1 MRTMLPYLP
10 VQSQPV
16 VACRAQGAAGISGG
30 SRPQSRRRSTVL
42 GVLCG
47 AAVLLGVGACGG
59 ERYTDWSAERPSVA
73 RTAPWSDW
81 SLPQGRTV
89 VSSEAGLVVRY
100 GAQGAEGE
108 APDVGALDG
117 AWRAAIEA
125 EGFAIVRDQS
135 RGPRISA
142 TYEEAGPDGLTGEG
156 RQLAYAVSSQDREG
170 ARSVTVSLQVVPA
183 SARVPLSP
191 PSETTP

>member
-1 MRTMLPYLP
+1 MLPYLP

-16 VACRAQGAAGISGG
+16 VACRAPAAAGISGG
-30 SRPQSRRRSTVL
+30 SRGLSRRRPSVL
-42 GVLCG
+42 GALCG

-73 RTAPWSDW
+73 RTAPWSAW

-89 VSSEAGLVVRY
+89 ASSDAGLVVRY
-100 GAQGAEGE
+100 GAHGAESE

-125 EGFAIVRDQS
+125 QGFAIVRDQS

-142 TYEEAGPDGLTGEG
+142 TYEEAGPEGLTGDG
-156 RQLAYAVSSQDREG
+156 RQLAYALSSQEHQG
-170 ARSVTVSLQVVPA
+170 ARSVTVSLQVLPA

-191 PSETTP
+191 PAEITP